1 MGRAFEDRWGA
12 PVRAGSADAVAL
24 LDQAVEDL
32 AALAGDPVADAEAA
46 VAADDSLVLGHIY
59 RAYLALYGTTPE
71 GVATAAEIV
80 KKLDAAVLGEREAH
94 HLRAARSWADGDWE
108 ATARSLERALLCHP
122 RDLLAL
128 KVAQDL
134 YFFLGNRLEL
144 RDVAARVLPAWP
156 RSRPGWGYVQGMYAF
171 GLEENAAYRQA
182 ESRARAALDHNPR
195 DVWSVHALAHVFE
208 MEGSQRDGVEFL
220 TKSAGDWSGSFFAI
234 HNWWHRTLYHLE
246 LGEID
251 EALAL
256 YDSPIRAGRSTEWL
270 DVVDAAALL
279 WRLSLFGVDVTD
291 RAAQLAADIDD
302 LVGDPVY
309 IFNDWHAVMAFG
321 LAGDQARV
329 ERVIL
334 ANRHLTAP
342 TNRMAAERAGLD
354 LLEAFGAFAAG
365 RPDRAIDL
373 LIDIR
378 PRANAVGGS
387 HAQRDVID
395 LTLIA
400 AAARA
405 GDDSLTRALVTERV
419 ARKPSAETSARQ
431 LVILEAGRFRADLM
445 FRLRVIPIFLPPLR
459 ARPGDVRLLCGRLIA
474 ELNDRGRRRVEHIA
488 PSAMAILEG
497 YPFPGNV
504 RELKNMLEYAFAI
517 GEGPVLGPANLPPEL
532 SDPQASIDDDAP
544 AVPDPPAPHPPA
556 REGISPRGAAVCARA
571 RAHRGQPRPCG
582 AESSACPG

>member
-1 MGRAFEDRWGA
+1 MAKSFADRWGV
-12 PVRAGSADAVAL
+12 PVRAGSAEAVAL
-24 LDQAVEDL
+24 LDQAIEDL
-32 AALAGDPVADAEAA
+32 AALAGNPIAGAEAA
-46 VAADDSLVLGHIY
+46 IAADDGLVLGHIY

-71 GVATAAEIV
+71 GVAFAGGILKT
-80 KKLDAAVLGEREAH
+80 LDEAVMGEREAH
-94 HLRAARSWADGDWE
+94 HMRAARSWAEGDWE
-108 ATARSLERALLCHP
+108 AATRSLERALLCHP

-156 RSRPGWGYVQGMYAF
+156 HALPGWGYVQGIYAF
-171 GLEENAAYRQA
+171 GLEENADYRQA
-182 ESRARAALDHNPR
+182 ESRARAALDHNRR

-208 MEGSQRDGVEFL
+208 MEGSQREGADFL
-220 TKSAGDWSGSFFAI
+220 TASAADWSGSYFAV
-234 HNWWHRTLYHLE
+234 HNWWHKGLFLTE
-246 LGEID
+246 LGEIG

-279 WRLSLFGVDVTD
+279 WRLGLFGVDVAG

-302 LVGDPVY
+302 LVGEPVY
-309 IFNDWHAVMAFG
+309 IFNDWHAVMAFA
-321 LAGDQARV
+321 LAGDHARV

-342 TNRMAAERAGLD
+342 TNQAAAARAGLD
-354 LLEAFGAFAAG
+354 LLEAFSAFAAG

-373 LIDIR
+373 LIGIR

-405 GDDSLTRALVTERV
+405 GDDSLARALVTERV
-419 ARKPSAETSARQ
+419 ARKPSAEPSA
-431 LVILEAGRFRADLM
+431 
-445 FRLRVIPIFLPPLR
+445 
-459 ARPGDVRLLCGRLIA
+459 VRLATENG
-474 ELNDRGRRRVEHIA
+474 G
-488 PSAMAILEG
+488 S
-497 YPFPGNV
+497 PGAL
-504 RELKNMLEYAFAI
+504 RW
-517 GEGPVLGPANLPPEL
+517 
-532 SDPQASIDDDAP
+532 
-544 AVPDPPAPHPPA
+544 
-556 REGISPRGAAVCARA
+556 
-571 RAHRGQPRPCG
+571 
-582 AESSACPG
+582 

>member
-1 MGRAFEDRWGA
+1 MGKAFTDRWGV
-12 PVRAGSADAVAL
+12 PVRAGSAEAVAQ
-24 LDQAVEDL
+24 LDEAVEDL
-32 AALAGDPVADAEAA
+32 ARLAGDPVADVE
-46 VAADDSLVLGHIY
+46 VGLAADDGLVLGHIY
-59 RAYLALYGTTPE
+59 RAYLALYGTTPQ

-80 KKLDAAVLGEREAH
+80 KKLDETVLGEREAH

-156 RSRPGWGYVQGMYAF
+156 RGLPGWGYVQGIYAF
-171 GLEENAAYRQA
+171 GLEENADYRQA

-208 MEGSQRDGVEFL
+208 MEGSQRDGVNFL
-220 TKSAGDWSGSFFAI
+220 TASVDDWSGSYFAI

-251 EALAL
+251 EALRL
-256 YDSPIRAGRSTEWL
+256 YDSPIRVGRSTEWL

-302 LVGDPVY
+302 LVGEPVY

-321 LAGDQARV
+321 LAGDHERV

-334 ANRHLTAP
+334 GNRNLTAP
-342 TNRMAAERAGLD
+342 TNASAAARAGLA

-365 RPDRAIDL
+365 HPDRAIDL

-405 GDDSLTRALVTERV
+405 GDDGLARALVTERV
-419 ARKPSAETSARQ
+419 ARKPSAEASARQ
-431 LVILEAGRFRADLM
+431 LVIENGGSPEA
-445 FRLRVIPIFLPPLR
+445 LRW
-459 ARPGDVRLLCGRLIA
+459 
-474 ELNDRGRRRVEHIA
+474 
-488 PSAMAILEG
+488 
-497 YPFPGNV
+497 
-504 RELKNMLEYAFAI
+504 
-517 GEGPVLGPANLPPEL
+517 
-532 SDPQASIDDDAP
+532 
-544 AVPDPPAPHPPA
+544 
-556 REGISPRGAAVCARA
+556 
-571 RAHRGQPRPCG
+571 
-582 AESSACPG
+582 

>member
-1 MGRAFEDRWGA
+1 MAKSFADRWGV
-12 PVRAGSADAVAL
+12 PVRAGRAKAVAL
-24 LDQAVEDL
+24 LDEAIEDL
-32 AALAGDPVADAEAA
+32 AALAGNPIARAEGA
-46 VAADDSLVLGHIY
+46 VAADEGLVLGHIY

-71 GVATAAEIV
+71 GVAAAAEIL
-80 KKLDAAVLGEREAH
+80 KTLDEAVMGEREAH
-94 HLRAARSWADGDWE
+94 HMRAARSWAEGDWE
-108 ATARSLERALLCHP
+108 AATRSLERALLCHP

-156 RSRPGWGYVQGMYAF
+156 KDRPGWGYVQGIYAF
-171 GLEENAAYRQA
+171 GLEENADYRQA
-182 ESRARAALDHNPR
+182 ESRARAALDHNRR

-208 MEGSQRDGVEFL
+208 MEGSQREGADFL
-220 TKSAGDWSGSFFAI
+220 TASSGDWSGSYFAI
-234 HNWWHRTLYHLE
+234 HNWWHKGLFLLE

-279 WRLSLFGVDVTD
+279 WRLSLFGVDVAE

-302 LVGDPVY
+302 LVSEPVY
-309 IFNDWHAVMAFG
+309 VFNDWHAVMAFC
-321 LAGDQARV
+321 LAGDPARA

-334 ANRHLTAP
+334 ANRHLAAP
-342 TNRMAAERAGLD
+342 TNRAAAARAGLD
-354 LLEAFGAFAAG
+354 LLEAFSAFAAG
-365 RPDRAIDL
+365 RPERAIDL

-405 GDDSLTRALVTERV
+405 EDDSLTRALVTERV
-419 ARKPSAETSARQ
+419 ARKPSAEASARR
-431 LVILEAGRFRADLM
+431 LVTENGGSADA
-445 FRLRVIPIFLPPLR
+445 LRW
-459 ARPGDVRLLCGRLIA
+459 
-474 ELNDRGRRRVEHIA
+474 
-488 PSAMAILEG
+488 
-497 YPFPGNV
+497 
-504 RELKNMLEYAFAI
+504 
-517 GEGPVLGPANLPPEL
+517 
-532 SDPQASIDDDAP
+532 
-544 AVPDPPAPHPPA
+544 
-556 REGISPRGAAVCARA
+556 
-571 RAHRGQPRPCG
+571 
-582 AESSACPG
+582 